1 MSGVPTFSWMW
12 GDPAECADRRRFL
25 EDRIAEA
32 EREMAERERKRKAR
46 RIRALVKLAK
56 AGKLK
61 GQQR

>member
-1 MSGVPTFSWMW
+1 MFSWLW
-12 GDPAECADRRRFL
+12 GDPAECADRRRSM
-25 EDRIAEA
+25 EDRVAEA

-61 GQQR
+61 GQKR